1 MGITKKGKIGLDN
14 LIHIL
19 PPGENAPQEVNV
31 LVEIP
36 RGCTNKYEYDR
47 EFGVFHLDRVL
58 YESVFYPCEYG
69 VIPQTWGFDNDPLD
83 IMVLST
89 FPTFPGCVIS
99 ARPIGALKILD
110 SGREDDKIIA
120 VPQDDPRFNQH
131 KNLEDLSAHFKK
143 EIWNFWE
150 NYAEL
155 QPDKK
160 IIVSGWKGLKEAHK
174 IITRDIK
181 RFQEKFRTH
190 KRRRH

>member
-1 MGITKKGKIGLDN
+1 MGKPTKGKPN
-14 LIHIL
+14 TTTLIHTL
-19 PPGENAPQEVNV
+19 PSGENPPTEINC

-47 EFGVFHLDRVL
+47 QHGVFHLDRVL

-69 VIPQTWGFDNDPLD
+69 LIPQTWGDDNDPLD

-89 FPTFPGCVIS
+89 FPTFPGCLIS

-110 SGREDDKIIA
+110 SGRKDDKIIA
-120 VPQDDPRFNQH
+120 VPQDDPRFNQYRGL
-131 KNLEDLSAHFKK
+131 KDLTKHFKK

-155 QPDKK
+155 QPNKK
-160 IIVSGWKGLKEAHK
+160 IVVSGWENLKDAHK
-174 IITRDIK
+174 IIKRDTK
-181 RFQEKFRTH
+181 RYQQKFKSQ